1 MSKPKHTE
9 FTAYLNLIEQIDEHL
24 TRDTRHYRD
33 NDGRLL
39 LHLDQ
44 VVRAILADKLD
55 QEKPMTVIFNFSHP
69 LSEKAQQQITE
80 AIGEN
85 EVHTIR
91 IQLDLQKAIK
101 PQVFAL
107 CEMIYTEFGNP
118 NYLILPGHAV
128 AAGFIT
134 QWFSQAKDDYPPVT
148 AFIPVIWL
156 KQESLNEGHSH
167 NMGVPQFILGGI
179 E

>member
-1 MSKPKHTE
+1 MNRQTTS
-9 FTAYLNLIEQIDEHL
+9 TAYLSLIEQIDGHL
-24 TRDTRHYRD
+24 VRDTRHYRD
-33 NDGRLL
+33 NDGQLL
-39 LHLDQ
+39 LHLDE
-44 VVRAILADKLD
+44 VVRAILENKLAK
-55 QEKPMTVIFNFSHP
+55 EKPMTAIFNFNRP
-69 LSEKAQQQITE
+69 LGKKAKQQITNS
-80 AIGEN
+80 IGEN

-128 AAGFIT
+128 VAGFIT
-134 QWFSQAKDDYPPVT
+134 QWFSRSQDDYPPPVD
-148 AFIPVIWL
+148 FIPVIWL
-156 KQESLNEGHSH
+156 KQESLNKGHSY